1 LNKNRNNILD
11 EWNKEKKIAHLF
23 KSIEEGAHEDLI
35 AERINEL
42 KKESLISKI
51 EQIGGE
57 VPYESKKKD
66 IESAVKIIRKGLDNI
81 RKGLDNSDS
90 GKLNIF

>member
-1 LNKNRNNILD
+1 
-11 EWNKEKKIAHLF
+11 
-23 KSIEEGAHEDLI
+23 LI

-66 IESAVKIIRKGLDNI
+66 IESAVKIIRKGLDN
-81 RKGLDNSDS
+81 NSDS